1 MPMDLL
7 IISPPVANFGQATSG
22 ISVLT
27 AYLRAL
33 EWEVQ
38 QWDLAIEAF
47 HHFHSPDYL
56 RGRAEIVLQASH
68 DEALRAVAVRVPD
81 EIEAAKT
88 ALRTPGVEH
97 DRDRMR
103 RAFETINDAG
113 ILMTAAS
120 LGRYEHD
127 YRHFGVNSAFRSF
140 ENLEATLADPDQNP
154 YLEFIETHV
163 LPRLREKAPRAIG
176 ISLTYF
182 SQVIPGFTL
191 VRKIRE
197 ALPEL
202 PIVVG
207 GAYLTA
213 VEHDVGRIPASL
225 LPADAIIVHDG
236 EQALHAWLK
245 TVLGRADAP
254 DSIPNSYL
262 PEETF
267 VRSADATTAHTG
279 LDDLP
284 GPMWTS
290 DGLDLDR
297 YLVPRYPIP
306 LPLARGCYWGR
317 CSYCNISCQ
326 TAATY
331 RTRPVDKAIEDM
343 ETAIRETGS
352 NWFDLPVDSYRPR
365 DLHAL
370 ALAILDAGLQVEWGA
385 EVLLDPAFTDEVVAD
400 LARSGCRTLRFGLES
415 ASIETLKAM
424 HKPSRPDSALR
435 ILRACKRNGIQ
446 TAAMLIAGFP
456 SEGQKELNL
465 TFDYLVENRDCID
478 FLTIHQYSLVPGSP
492 MANDPARFG
501 LVVHKPEA
509 VLWTSLPFAN
519 TNPVGM
525 RNDDLPRVIE
535 SMKEG
540 LSEYYTDLGEL
551 WTVAIGGWMTFPACC
566 GSRDELVHPIAGG

>member
-1 MPMDLL
+1 MDLL
-7 IISPPVANFGQATSG
+7 LVSPPVANFGQATSG
-22 ISVLT
+22 LSVLT
-27 AYLRAL
+27 AYLRASG
-33 EWEVQ
+33 WDVH
-38 QWDLAIEAF
+38 QWDLAIDAF
-47 HHFHSPDYL
+47 HHFHSPEYL
-56 RGRAEIVLQASH
+56 RGRADIVLNHSR
-68 DEALRAVAVRVPD
+68 DNVLRDVAVRVVD
-81 EIEAAKT
+81 EIDGAKD
-88 ALRTPGVEH
+88 ALRTLGVER
-97 DRDRMR
+97 DRQRMR
-103 RAFETINDAG
+103 RAFETINNAG
-113 ILMTAAS
+113 IIMTAAS
-120 LGRYEHD
+120 KGRYEHD

-140 ENLEATLADPDQNP
+140 TNLEETLSDPAQNP
-154 YLEFIETHV
+154 YLEYTEEFV
-163 LPRLREKAPRAIG
+163 VPRIRREKPRAIG
-176 ISLTYF
+176 VSLTYF

-197 ALPEL
+197 TFPDI

-236 EQALHAWLK
+236 EDALNTWLK
-245 TVLGRADAP
+245 VVLDRT
-254 DSIPNSYL
+254 DSPESVPNAYL
-262 PEETF
+262 PTDTF
-267 VRSADATTAHTG
+267 VRGAAGTGVHTD
-279 LDDLP
+279 LDNLP
-284 GPMWTS
+284 GSMWTS
-290 DGLDLDR
+290 DGLHLDR

-326 TAATY
+326 TSATY
-331 RTRPVDKAIEDM
+331 RTRPVDQAIEDM
-343 ETAIRETGS
+343 RTAIQETGS

-370 ALAILDAGLQVEWGA
+370 ANAIIDAGLEVEWGA

-415 ASIETLKAM
+415 ASIDTLKAM

-435 ILRACKRNGIQ
+435 ILKACKQNGIQ

-456 SEGQKELNL
+456 TEGQKELNL
-465 TFDYLVENRDCID
+465 TFDYLVENREYID

-492 MANDPARFG
+492 MANDPSSFG
-501 LVVHKPEA
+501 LYLLEPEA
-509 VLWTSLPFAN
+509 ILWTSLPFVN
-519 TNPVGM
+519 TNLVGM
-525 RNDDLPRVIE
+525 KNEDLPRVID

-566 GSRDELVHPIAGG
+566 GMRNDLVHPISGG